1 MKVGDLIKET
11 EYPEMG
17 LIVRIKGS
25 KWKLPYG
32 VLTPYGKVE
41 WFSREYIEKT
51 CEVINEK

>member
-1 MKVGDLIKET
+1 MKVGDLIKARNS
-11 EYPEMG
+11 EMG
-17 LIVRIKGS
+17 LIVKIKGS